1 MITFIT
7 ALYPEAKDL
16 IHKLNLKKQPEETLY
31 QLFEQ
36 EQVRLIITG
45 TGMISAAAA
54 VARHFAKYPSLS
66 DSDLVVNIGV
76 AGLVTAEPSAQFSTQ
91 VDLFPHAA
99 STAGI
104 GELFLVSKITEQA
117 TGRTFYPDLLY
128 RHPFSLL
135 PLLTVPTVCQ
145 EAFSAKEPPCF
156 EETLLDMEA
165 SALYQTLLPH
175 VSTNRMLFFKV
186 ISDIPGQTDTKALAP
201 DKLLAPHVDSII
213 AYMEKLHRFLMDTTF
228 VEPLLA
234 AKERELSEKIQALLP
249 MTETMSRE
257 YDRLLSYAKL
267 ANKPLECILAAFAD
281 SIKGTTIRGKKQA
294 MPHLARL
301 RELVLDADSLSSYKV
316 ATTDSAEN
324 TAISRMSD
332 NPAIASDSTHVDNL
346 YQPFFSTIYAEK
358 EVWNDTLKETA
369 SFTPIIIDHYKDIFN
384 RSHQDFAAQKQAPSL
399 ILAKKTGTLIY
410 KGAPVCQSFGKEHF
424 YYTSCMMNCI
434 YHCDYCYLQGMY
446 PSGHVVVFV
455 NLEDYFK
462 ELEALLKEH
471 PVYLCI
477 SYDTDLLALEQKFS
491 FVSRWLAFA
500 SNHPDLT
507 LEIRTKSGNAAV
519 FDSLAALYLGKEQ
532 LQKQIIFAWTVSPE
546 HLCRR
551 VEHGAASLAL
561 RLKALQAAKQAG
573 FSVRLC
579 FDPMIVHG
587 GWEKEYSTLVDT
599 VFSTISAD
607 DLYDVSIGVF
617 RISTDYLKNMR
628 KKRPDSAIVQYP
640 YITENGVS
648 HYGTLSEKMV
658 HYLQNLLL
666 PYLPAEKIFLW
677 NGGLE

>member
-7 ALYPEAKDL
+7 AFYPEAKDL
-16 IHKLNLKKQPEETLY
+16 IHKLHLKKQSEEALY
-31 QLFEQ
+31 QLFEN
-36 EQVRLIITG
+36 EQTRLIITG

-66 DSDLVVNIGV
+66 GSDLVVNLGI
-76 AGLVTAEPSAQFSTQ
+76 AGLVMADPTAPHSTQ
-91 VDLFPHAA
+91 VDSFSHAA
-99 STAGI
+99 STHNI
-104 GELFLVSKITEQA
+104 GDLFLVSKITEQT

-128 RHPFSLL
+128 RHSFSLM
-135 PLLTVPTVCQ
+135 PLLTVPTVCT
-145 EAFSAKEPPCF
+145 EKSSAETIFFSED
-156 EETLLDMEA
+156 TLLDMEA

-175 VSTNRMLFFKV
+175 VSTNRMLFFKAV
-186 ISDIPGQTDTKALAP
+186 SDIPGKTSTKAPAP
-201 DKLLAPHVDSII
+201 DKLLAPHLDSII
-213 AYMEKLHRFLMDTTF
+213 SYVEKLHSFLVNTTF
-228 VEPLLA
+228 VKPVLNPQEQA
-234 AKERELSEKIQALLP
+234 LSDSIQSLLP

-267 ANKPLECILAAFAD
+267 ANKPLACILAAFTN
-281 SIKGTTIRGKKQA
+281 SMKETSIRGKKQA

-301 RELVLDADSLSSYKV
+301 RALVLDA
-316 ATTDSAEN
+316 E
-324 TAISRMSD
+324 SD
-332 NPAIASDSTHVDNL
+332 NITELFKSADDTGTPASLDSL

-358 EVWNDTLKETA
+358 EVWENVFKHQA